1 MTKQSGILFILN
13 MEDKKE
19 HKDKIANAFANI
31 DIITDAIQ
39 KGINEA
45 LLRHKKLGQSVV
57 VKKDGKTVWLQ
68 PDEIE
73 I

>member
-1 MTKQSGILFILN
+1 MMQSGILFILN
-13 MEDKKE
+13 MADKKE
-19 HKDKIANAFANI
+19 HKDKITEAFADI

-39 KGINEA
+39 QGINNA
-45 LLRHKKLGQSVV
+45 LLRHKKLGQPVV

-73 I
+73 V